1 MKPPIPTNELPRLAA
16 LEDLG
21 ILDTPPEEAFDDIT
35 RLAAT
40 LCNTPVALV
49 SLVDGARQWFK
60 SKVGTHLKE
69 TPRDMAFCAHAICGS
84 ETFIVEDAV
93 ADDRFAD
100 NPLVTGPESLRFYAG
115 VPLVNEE
122 GLAMGALCVMD
133 RVPRKLDPMH
143 QQVLKVLGEQVMARL
158 DLQRQIRERE
168 KAEARLVRLNQL
180 HAMLSRVNAAT
191 IQIRDRS
198 QLFETTCRLA
208 VEWGLAAAWVA
219 QIQPGVPITLSA
231 HSGSSGKCLNPDG
244 TVPEGFA
251 DALRLTLQEDHPL
264 VCNDLLSD
272 ETQSALRPILDCCG
286 YRSAAAFPLSIA
298 GTGYGVIVFY
308 SEQPDQFLSDEVIL
322 LGELARDLSFAVDS
336 IDQEMRRRRAENALR
351 ESEERFR
358 LAFEQAP
365 VGIFMVGLNQRF
377 IRVNQRFCDFVGYSA
392 NELLE
397 HVELR
402 HLTHA
407 EDLDEG
413 LEMNIHLQS
422 NAGGITIERRFI
434 RKDGRIFW
442 ARLTQSLV
450 PSIRKEPERFIGFI
464 SDITLRKQA
473 EQERDS
479 LFNLTADLCCVADFD
494 GRLEQVNPAWTQC
507 LGWSRKDLI
516 GKKWMDFVHP
526 EDRQKTAAVDRDL
539 QMGKPVVELE
549 NRYLCKDGSY
559 RWLAWNSQ
567 SIVENRQLFGI
578 ARDITDR
585 RYQAIALAHSNRA
598 LQLLSRCNEALIR
611 SESEAELIES
621 VCMSAVEIGGFAM
634 AWVGYLKNDAVK
646 SIRPKAH
653 AARERCDLPAIPLSW
668 SDEMAEGDSAPGRVL
683 NTGKAVFIHD
693 FEETSFSRPWK
704 DFENAQGYKGVA
716 CIPLL
721 AQNETFGVLV
731 LYLSESRELAGDEIR
746 LLYDLADDMAFGI
759 HNHRAG
765 LERRKIHDAVLSLA
779 RGVSVSSGAEFF
791 NQLVRGSIEAL
802 GANSG
807 VIARFNPKGTKAT
820 TISAIM
826 GGKRVPNFHFSIKGT
841 PCEHIHNAGLW
852 VVSDNLQLRYSEAGK
867 ILTRH
872 AEAFAGTALVDSTG
886 NSIGVMFLTFDTPL
900 VHQEFISS
908 TLKIFAPR
916 AAGELERQKS
926 DAMMREQ
933 AALLDKAQDAI
944 LVHDFHHRVR
954 YWNRSAERMYG
965 WAPREHSRGKA
976 PQMIYSDP
984 ASLVIATE
992 TTLARGEWVGEID
1005 QLDKDGQALTVEARW
1020 TLVRDETGKPESI
1033 LSINTDITEQKKL
1046 EQQFLRA
1053 QRMESIGTLA
1063 GGIAHD
1069 INNVLAPIMMS
1080 IDMLRCYVQDE
1091 EGNNILDVVGASAR
1105 RGAEMV
1111 KQVLSFARGVEGK
1124 PEEIQLKHVFSD
1136 LLRIMDET
1144 FPKNIRL
1151 ETRIQDDLWHIRA
1164 DHTQI
1169 HQVML
1174 NLCVNAR
1181 DAMPEGG
1188 TIMVTAQN
1196 IMIEETIAS
1205 ANIEA
1210 HVGPYVTIEVEDTGP
1225 GIPPEIMDR
1234 IFDPF
1239 FTTKELGKGT
1249 GLGLSTSL
1257 AIIKSHGGF
1266 LRVFSDPGDG
1276 TRFRIY
1282 LPALTEPGWAAVDSP
1297 QSELPKGKGETVLV
1311 VDDEVYIRQ
1320 VTSRTLEA
1328 YGYKVLLASNGSEAV
1343 SLYVEH
1349 QDEIQIV
1356 LTDMMMPVMD
1366 GPATVRMLRRLN
1378 PFIPIICAS
1387 GLNAKEKV
1395 EKASAAGAN
1404 DFLAKPYTA
1413 ETLLK
1418 SIRAVLRN
1426 RS

>member
-1 MKPPIPTNELPRLAA
+1 MKPPIPSNELQRLAA
-16 LEDLG
+16 LEELG
-21 ILDTPPEEAFDDIT
+21 ILDTPQEEAFDDIT
-35 RLAAT
+35 KLAAT

-60 SKVGTHLKE
+60 SRVGTELTE
-69 TPRDMAFCAHAICGS
+69 TPRDIAFCAHAICGA
-84 ETFIVEDAV
+84 ETFIVEDA
-93 ADDRFAD
+93 AKDGRFAD
-100 NPLVTGPESLRFYAG
+100 NPLVTGPESVRFYAG
-115 VPLVNEE
+115 VPLVNDE
-122 GLAMGALCVMD
+122 GLALGALCVMD
-133 RVPRKLDPMH
+133 RVPRKLDPKH
-143 QQVLKVLGEQVMARL
+143 QHVLKVLGEQVMARL

-168 KAEARLVRLNQL
+168 KAEERLLRLNQL

-191 IQIRDRS
+191 IHIRDRS
-198 QLFETTCRLA
+198 QLFETTCKLA
-208 VEWGLAAAWVA
+208 VEWGLAAAWIA
-219 QIQPGVPITLSA
+219 QIQPGIPITLSA
-231 HSGSSGKCLNPDG
+231 LSGRSARCLNPDG
-244 TVPEGFA
+244 TVPEEFGH
-251 DALRLTLQEDHPL
+251 ALRLASQENRPMI
-264 VCNDLLSD
+264 CNDLASD
-272 ETQSALRPILDCCG
+272 EAASWWRPILDCCG
-286 YRSAAAFPLSIA
+286 YRSVAVFPLAIGGRA
-298 GTGYGVIVFY
+298 FGVVVLY
-308 SEQPDQFLSDEVIL
+308 SELPDRFLDDEVIL
-322 LGELARDLSFAVDS
+322 LRELAQDLSFAADA
-336 IDQEMRRRRAENALR
+336 IELEMRRRRAEGALR

-365 VGIFMVGLNQRF
+365 VGIFMVGLNHRF
-377 IRVNQRFCDFVGYSA
+377 IRVNQRFCDYVGYPA
-392 NELLE
+392 HELLE
-397 HVELR
+397 DIELR
-402 HLTHA
+402 HLTHPEDSDA
-407 EDLDEG
+407 EQEKNLLLDG
-413 LEMNIHLQS
+413 A
-422 NAGGITIERRFI
+422 AGGVTMERRFI

-450 PSIRKEPERFIGFI
+450 PSLRKEPERFIGFV

-479 LFNLTADLCCVADFD
+479 LFNLTADLCCVAGFD

-507 LGWSRKDLI
+507 LGWSRKELI

-526 EDRQKTAAVDRDL
+526 EDREKTAAVDEGL
-539 QMGKPVVELE
+539 QRGNPVTDWE

-559 RWLAWNSQ
+559 RWLSWNCQ
-567 SIVENRQLFGI
+567 SIVEHRQLFGI
-578 ARDITDR
+578 ARDITER
-585 RYQAIALAHSNRA
+585 RHQAIELAHSNRA

-611 SESEAELIES
+611 SESEGELIES
-621 VCMSAVEIGGFAM
+621 VCLSAVEIGGFAM
-634 AWVGYLKNDAVK
+634 AWVGYLKYDARK
-646 SIRPKAH
+646 SIRPKAY
-653 AARERCDLPAIPLSW
+653 AARVPCELPDIHLSW
-668 SDEMAEGDSAPGRVL
+668 STKAAAGESAPARAL
-683 NTGKAVFIHD
+683 NTGTAVFIKD
-693 FEETSFSRPWK
+693 LQETQFARPWMEY
-704 DFENAQGYKGVA
+704 ENTQGYQGVA
-716 CIPLL
+716 CIPLV

-731 LYLSESRELAGDEIR
+731 LYLSELRELADDEIR
-746 LLYDLADDMAFGI
+746 LLHDLANDMAFGI

-765 LERRKIHDAVLSLA
+765 LERRRIHDAVLSLA

-802 GANSG
+802 GADSG

-820 TISAIM
+820 TISAIR
-826 GGKRVPNFHFSIKGT
+826 GGKPIPNFHFSIKGT

-852 VVSDNLQLRYSEAGK
+852 VVSDNLQLRYSKAHK
-867 ILTRH
+867 ILTQY
-872 AEAFAGTALVDSTG
+872 AEAFAGTALIDSAG
-886 NSIGVMFLTFDTPL
+886 NSIGVMFLTFNTPL

-908 TLKIFAPR
+908 TLKIFATR

-926 DAMMREQ
+926 DVMMREQ

-944 LVHDFHHRVR
+944 LVHDFEHRVR

-965 WAPREHSRGKA
+965 WSPREHSRGKA

-984 ASLVIATE
+984 SSLATATE
-992 TTLARGEWVGEID
+992 STLARGEWVGEIE
-1005 QLDKDGQALTVEARW
+1005 QLDRDGQLLTVEARW
-1020 TLVRDETGKPESI
+1020 TLVRDEMGKPESI
-1033 LSINTDITEQKKL
+1033 LSINTDITERKKL
-1046 EQQFLRA
+1046 EKQFLRA

-1080 IDMLRCYVQDE
+1080 IDMLRMYVQDE

-1124 PEEIQLKHVFSD
+1124 PEEIQLHHVFND

-1196 IMIEETIAS
+1196 MMIEETIAS

-1210 HVGPYVTIEVEDTGP
+1210 HVGPYVTVEVEDTGS

-1266 LRVFSDPGDG
+1266 LRVYSDPGDG

-1282 LPALTEPGWAAVDSP
+1282 LPALTEPGWASVDSP

-1311 VDDEVYIRQ
+1311 VDDEIYIRQ
-1320 VTSRTLEA
+1320 VTGRTLEA
-1328 YGYKVLLASNGSEAV
+1328 HGYKVLLASNGSEAI

-1349 QDEIQIV
+1349 QDDIQVV

-1418 SIRAVLRN
+1418 TIRTVLRN